1 MAGAGG
7 RVENLTKSRGWIL
20 LITLLVLL
28 PQLSAQKL
36 PWHPKQDALAGVER
50 VLLVPPDVRVEEWT
64 ATTGREGE
72 GTADYVRRLI
82 CGNLDQLFEEKKLE
96 VSNYFLCLGEGEAS
110 VETQGAVRA
119 VQEHF
124 RELVTAW
131 AKSSHG
137 ETTLEGFHLGAELP
151 ATRKLGVDALVV
163 VCANGTLTSKGER
176 AISAVG
182 ASGGPGGQ
190 GLSIQLGVI
199 RPQNGE
205 LVFFTQKNIGGDFLK
220 HEDRLEKAIEKSVQ
234 AAFGPAEAPAKS
246 PSP

>member
-1 MAGAGG
+1 M
-7 RVENLTKSRGWIL
+7 TKSRGWL
-20 LITLLVLL
+20 VLITLIFLL
-28 PQLSAQKL
+28 PRVSAQKL
-36 PWHPKQDALAGVER
+36 PWHPRQDALSGVER

-64 ATTGREGE
+64 ARSGREGE
-72 GTADYVRRLI
+72 GTAEHVRRTI

-110 VETQGAVRA
+110 IETLGAVRA
-119 VQEHF
+119 VQVHF

-131 AKSSHG
+131 TKASHG
-137 ETTLEGFHLGAELP
+137 EIVLEGFHLGDEL
-151 ATRKLGVDALVV
+151 AVTRKLGVDALVV

-182 ASGGPGGQ
+182 NPGGGGGQ
-190 GLSIQLGVI
+190 GLSIYIGVI
-199 RPQNGE
+199 RPQAGE

-234 AAFGPAEAPAKS
+234 AAFSPSEPPAKA
-246 PSP
+246 PSQ